1 MKKANKRFTPDLVTE
16 LSDCEVFV
24 YGSRRDRMHR
34 VGAAKAAHD
43 LFGADWDVA
52 EGPTGRCYAIPLTHV
67 RSEDMLP
74 AIDRFVEYA
83 RAHPMQRF
91 LLTRIGCGLGE
102 YKDMDMAYLFRSCH
116 EVPNISIPHQWL
128 AGMLID
134 VTLGIDV
141 PANSDHTPSVID
153 DHTLVR
159 LCDEHLY
166 EIGAGIRP
174 SNISITMRYVSG
186 RGSFGYAKF
195 GDFFYHDGCY
205 WLWDTDDHWAGVHDQ
220 GVVEAT
226 FHDQCRDRGYVR
238 PVINAGIETHCTD
251 RHKRHIFTGD
261 VLSVSKR
268 SGLRPHTLALGR
280 LGTGEMASYAFM
292 LDNHSLTI
300 SECSSQH
307 WQLTRIGTIFYQLP
321 AEPLA
326 IDVANAAYHFNMNDA
341 FDRGPLKARY
351 TPNFDLEEWEYDAL
365 KMIGAE
371 FNWQ

>member
-205 WLWDTDDHWAGVHDQ
+205 WL
-220 GVVEAT
+220 
-226 FHDQCRDRGYVR
+226 
-238 PVINAGIETHCTD
+238 
-251 RHKRHIFTGD
+251 
-261 VLSVSKR
+261 
-268 SGLRPHTLALGR
+268 
-280 LGTGEMASYAFM
+280 
-292 LDNHSLTI
+292 
-300 SECSSQH
+300 
-307 WQLTRIGTIFYQLP
+307 
-321 AEPLA
+321 
-326 IDVANAAYHFNMNDA
+326 
-341 FDRGPLKARY
+341 
-351 TPNFDLEEWEYDAL
+351 
-365 KMIGAE
+365 
-371 FNWQ
+371 